1 MKIWRSEKEA
11 NTAMN
16 NMKIDVEEAYN
27 QLARLEASTQIL
39 PMRAVK
45 IRKQKDRWKK
55 AIEEYEY
62 YWEEYKDLGFS
73 GHPYQQGMPFEYLEE
88 EKQMKITRRQLRRII
103 KEEKAKIQ
111 EAALSGTDMMK
122 MQIVDEIIDVLI
134 DRGTVQ
140 RGGLGSYIEA
150 YEYLETAILP
160 TLKSIIDDD
169 A

>member
-1 MKIWRSEKEA
+1 
-11 NTAMN
+11 
-16 NMKIDVEEAYN
+16 
-27 QLARLEASTQIL
+27 
-39 PMRAVK
+39 
-45 IRKQKDRWKK
+45 
-55 AIEEYEY
+55 
-62 YWEEYKDLGFS
+62 
-73 GHPYQQGMPFEYLEE
+73 
-88 EKQMKITRRQLRRII
+88 MKITRRQLRRII

-134 DRGTVQ
+134 DRGAVQ